1 MVDTASDNS
10 DNSRRGAIAASAQY
24 LFKRSVAK
32 FKINLSG
39 IWKVMTK
46 RHMLLGLAMYLA
58 SLVFYL
64 YALHAAPVVSF
75 VYPIFSSSLI
85 FVLLISKYVLKERMS
100 VRRIAGMTHDNRG
113 HSRDIVHAVRWLG

>member
-1 MVDTASDNS
+1 MVDTASIIAVTLVAA
-10 DNSRRGAIAASAQY
+10 AIAASAQY

-32 FKINLSG
+32 FKMNLSG

-46 RHMLLGLAMYLA
+46 RNMMIGLAMYLA

-64 YALHAAPVVSF
+64 YALHEAPVVSF

-85 FVLLISKYVLKERMS
+85 FVLLISKYVLKERTS
-100 VRRIAGMTHDNRG
+100 VRRIAGMMMIIAG
-113 HSRDIVHAVRWLG
+113 IVVISFTL